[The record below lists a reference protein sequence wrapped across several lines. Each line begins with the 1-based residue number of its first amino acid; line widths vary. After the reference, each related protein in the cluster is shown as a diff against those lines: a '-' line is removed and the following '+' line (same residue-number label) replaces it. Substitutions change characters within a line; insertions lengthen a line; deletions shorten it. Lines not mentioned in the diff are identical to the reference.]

1 MGVQNEKIW
10 AKFDQQFNFEFNFE
24 VVQFDCVKCV
34 KDFWMV
40 QVKDTVFGS

>member
-10 AKFDQQFNFEFNFE
+10 AKFDRQFNFE